1 MSDVNTPN
9 TAPDPRGGGK
19 YSSLGDE
26 DEEWT
31 DEELEALGV
40 RLQEVVQSTVEE
52 TGDLS
57 VEQAAARLQARL
69 DEIEEV
75 SFDREW
81 ATEVVEAL
89 RRGDDVTIELG

>member
-1 MSDVNTPN
+1 MSDVSDVNTPN
-9 TAPDPRGGGK
+9 NQGGGK

>member
-1 MSDVNTPN
+1 MSDLNTPN
-9 TAPDPRGGGK
+9 TAPDGGK

-31 DEELEALGV
+31 DEELEALGQ
-40 RLQEVVQSTVEE
+40 RLQEIVQSTVEE
-52 TGDLS
+52 TGDLT
-57 VEQAAARLQARL
+57 VEQAAARLQSRL